1 MCVRVYVRVYVRVNV
16 YQDPDA
22 HEEMV
27 DELGLMLTERRRCSK
42 VTLEHMPLHQ
52 TNGACMYVFKPA
64 TSAVQAALLTHISQA
79 ADCQRLTSETAQLKS
94 LLGAVQTVLQFLDL
108 RKREEE
114 KEEEKEKEEEG
125 IEEIRGREEEGG
137 RRKRVAAVDER
148 G

>member
-1 MCVRVYVRVYVRVNV
+1 MCICACICAC
-16 YQDPDA
+16 QDVDA

-27 DELGLMLTERRRCSK
+27 DELGLMLIERRRCNK

-108 RKREEE
+108 RKMALTTNSIGGWMRLEMGVEGEETMC
-114 KEEEKEKEEEG
+114 
-125 IEEIRGREEEGG
+125 
-137 RRKRVAAVDER
+137 ER
-148 G
+148 FCVCVSMRMRILV

>member
-1 MCVRVYVRVYVRVNV
+1 MSWGSG
-16 YQDPDA
+16 PASLPTA
-22 HEEMV
+22 HERSG
-27 DELGLMLTERRRCSK
+27 DDQ
-42 VTLEHMPLHQ
+42 LEDI
-52 TNGACMYVFKPA
+52 A
-64 TSAVQAALLTHISQA
+64 
-79 ADCQRLTSETAQLKS
+79 RLTSETAQLKS

-137 RRKRVAAVDER
+137 RRKRVAAVGER